1 VTVAI
6 SLESCV
12 TGFREVAAVFVCPK
26 IMLTRIL
33 LYFGIAL
40 IDLDL
45 VARALASDML
55 RLHGPDIVTLDE
67 YGATRE
73 LKRRYALLAIEAGL
87 PIAAQATVAGMA
99 WKMITTASDE
109 FPKTGNRKEFSFY
122 A

>member
-1 VTVAI
+1 
-6 SLESCV
+6 
-12 TGFREVAAVFVCPK
+12 
-26 IMLTRIL
+26 MLTRIL

-87 PIAAQATVAGMA
+87 PIAAQAAVAQMA
-99 WKMITTASDE
+99 WKMIATASDE